1 MINSTLL
8 QKATIA
14 GKVSFLNSGIGIAPW
29 AATMPYVIERLNLT
43 QSSYTMLLLAF
54 GVGAVTGMPA
64 TGKLIRFFGVRP
76 VLSLSFILLFLSM
89 TAAASPCFD
98 FISMLFISY
107 LWGASL
113 GISEVANNVH
123 ATYFEEISR
132 KDLLSKFHGYQ
143 TLGSIIIAVIYP
155 ALLYAG
161 ICLFILSASIC
172 IIGLMLMLYAH
183 GKLLNTHGQKTDKN
197 KNENRNDLGIMIL
210 ISAGTACALMF
221 LSEGLIYDWSSVY
234 LHRKCSVPL
243 ELDSTGYMIFQI
255 SVALARFSGAKLIG
269 IFGKKKLLCSG
280 SIISM
285 IALFL
290 CVHTTNPLIML
301 ILFFFF
307 FIGLANIVPIVISET
322 ARKCTK
328 DKAKAIAVVG
338 TIGYSGVLL
347 GPAVLG
353 FIAAYF
359 SLEGIFLMTSV
370 LMLLLFFI
378 LKNQLE

>member
-172 IIGLMLMLYAH
+172 IIGLI
-183 GKLLNTHGQKTDKN
+183 KTKT
-197 KNENRNDLGIMIL
+197 EMIL
-210 ISAGTACALMF
+210 
-221 LSEGLIYDWSSVY
+221 
-234 LHRKCSVPL
+234 
-243 ELDSTGYMIFQI
+243 
-255 SVALARFSGAKLIG
+255 
-269 IFGKKKLLCSG
+269 
-280 SIISM
+280 
-285 IALFL
+285 
-290 CVHTTNPLIML
+290 
-301 ILFFFF
+301 
-307 FIGLANIVPIVISET
+307 
-322 ARKCTK
+322 
-328 DKAKAIAVVG
+328 
-338 TIGYSGVLL
+338 VL
-347 GPAVLG
+347 
-353 FIAAYF
+353 
-359 SLEGIFLMTSV
+359 
-370 LMLLLFFI
+370 
-378 LKNQLE
+378 